1 MTHIFLLL
9 RECVSICTLDTP
21 NAVCLTVLVH
31 VLLLYCM
38 FMCIFMYTMY
48 GIYVVVYVVIV
59 LPVLPPD
66 ASLTPHTLLHAVS
79 TVREFWNIGGLLSCL
94 DVPRSVRDRIRH
106 SQSYSSEDEKR
117 MAGLQYC
124 LQTVPGVSWGRIAGV
139 LWQMEEHT
147 ALETVRQYLPPK
159 HGTIQE
165 MTACV

>member
-1 MTHIFLLL
+1 M
-9 RECVSICTLDTP
+9 
-21 NAVCLTVLVH
+21 
-31 VLLLYCM
+31 
-38 FMCIFMYTMY
+38 
-48 GIYVVVYVVIV
+48 VVYVVSV

-79 TVREFWNIGGLLSCL
+79 TVRLFWDLLAWL
-94 DVPRSVRDRIRH
+94 GVPLSVREQISR

-139 LWQMEEHT
+139 LWKMEEHT

-159 HGTIQE
+159 HGEHYINTRFAYTVQHTLHDWYTG
-165 MTACV
+165 M